1 MGRYGTGNTT
11 SAWLPGPSHGSW
23 TRGPCKENGAG
34 RPQDHPEETPGH
46 TPGGRIFT
54 ATRGRT
60 GIGRGS
66 PRKAV
71 HGIGVPARCRGE
83 ALLWQPS
90 GHPVGT
96 NATNGRRGGLVGPSP
111 EALCGEAPK
120 GQPVIRRE
128 SLVVVCVEAPQG
140 QPMIHRPHPRQV
152 VRRPMREEPGRR
164 VKRRAPRSS
173 PWTRAG
179 KKESGDPSPE
189 PLHGKQAATLRR

>member
-1 MGRYGTGNTT
+1 MGRHGTGNTT
-11 SAWLPGPSHGSW
+11 STWLPGPSHGSW
-23 TRGPCKENGAG
+23 TRGPCEENGAG

-96 NATNGRRGGLVGPSP
+96 NATNGRRGGLVGSSP

-120 GQPVIRRE
+120 GQPVIRSENLATVRGE
-128 SLVVVCVEAPQG
+128 DPQG
-140 QPMIHRPHPRQV
+140 HPMIHGCPRPRKPRPSGKPKN
-152 VRRPMREEPGRR
+152 RREQSCPP
-164 VKRRAPRSS
+164 SS
-173 PWTRAG
+173 RWTRAG
-179 KKESGDPSPE
+179 KKERGAPSPE